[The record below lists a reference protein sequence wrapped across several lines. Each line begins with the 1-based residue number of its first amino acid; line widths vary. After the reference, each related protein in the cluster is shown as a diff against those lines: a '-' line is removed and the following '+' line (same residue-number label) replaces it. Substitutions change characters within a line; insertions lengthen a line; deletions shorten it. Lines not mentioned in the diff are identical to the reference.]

1 MPFET
6 DQYIDRRRLKRGL
19 TIWRVVA
26 ILAVVGLVVVTVG
39 RTVDFRGGDFVARLS
54 VFGVIVDDRERLAAL
69 RRVAEDDRAK
79 ALVVEIDSPGGT
91 VVGGE
96 TLFREL
102 RKVSERKPVVAV
114 MSEIA
119 TSAGY
124 MTALG
129 ADRIFARAGSI
140 TGSIGVIMQ
149 SADITGLLDMLGIKP
164 EAIKSAPLKAQ
175 PNPLEPF
182 TPQAR
187 EAARAVVLD
196 FYDLFV
202 DMVAERRALTRDD
215 VITLADGR
223 IFTGRQAVERGLVD
237 ELGGEPEARSWLAA
251 SFEIDIGLPVRDVEV
266 EREDEIWRE
275 FLEGPVGKVLFSERL
290 RLDGLI
296 SLWHPDLW

>member
-39 RTVDFRGGDFVARLS
+39 RNIDFRGTDYVARLS

-69 RRVAEDDRAK
+69 RRVAEDERAK
-79 ALVVEIDSPGGT
+79 ALIVEIDSPGGT

-114 MSEIA
+114 MSEVA

-182 TPQAR
+182 TPQAQ
-187 EAARAVVLD
+187 EAIRTVVLD
-196 FYDLFV
+196 FYELFV

-223 IFTGRQAVERGLVD
+223 VFTGRQAVDRGLVD
-237 ELGGEPEARSWLAA
+237 ELGGESEARSWLAE
-251 SFEIDIGLPVRDVEV
+251 SFDIDIRLPLRDVEI

>member
-39 RTVDFRGGDFVARLS
+39 RNIDFRGTDYVARLS

-79 ALVVEIDSPGGT
+79 ALIVEIDSPGGT

-114 MSEIA
+114 MSEVA

-182 TPQAR
+182 TPQAQ
-187 EAARAVVLD
+187 EAIRTVVLD
-196 FYDLFV
+196 FYELFV

-223 IFTGRQAVERGLVD
+223 VFTGRQAVDRGLVD
-237 ELGGEPEARSWLAA
+237 ELGGESEARSWLAE
-251 SFEIDIGLPVRDVEV
+251 SFDIDIRLPLRDVEI